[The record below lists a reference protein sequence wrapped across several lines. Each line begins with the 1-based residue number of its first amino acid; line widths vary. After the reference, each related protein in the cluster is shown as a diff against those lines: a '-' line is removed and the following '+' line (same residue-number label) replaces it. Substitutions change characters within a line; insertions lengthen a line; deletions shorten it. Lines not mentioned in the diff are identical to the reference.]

1 MRCSLSS
8 KKSRTTSD
16 SIESTRLY
24 HERYLRAIGSPLRRK
39 IIGVLKEG
47 PTSVEELSSRMGI
60 ESEAL
65 KWHLDT
71 LEHGFC
77 VEKENVN
84 GRCLYRLTQ
93 EGRVIDYI
101 E

>member
-1 MRCSLSS
+1 MSG
-8 KKSRTTSD
+8 KKTKPASD

-24 HERYLRAIGSPLRRK
+24 HELYLRAVSSPLRRN
-39 IIGVLKEG
+39 ILRVLKEG
-47 PTSVEELSSRMGI
+47 PATIEELSSKMRI

-65 KWHLDT
+65 KWHLDM

-77 VEKENVN
+77 VEKENIN
-84 GRCLYRLTQ
+84 GKSFYKLTQ
-93 EGRVIDYI
+93 EGRVIDYL